1 MSLADSINSIYQQV
15 LDDYRAGRL
24 KQAEK
29 IKDVNRAS
37 AITQIA
43 GDSLTPAA
51 NSFGSATSL
60 GSNLAPGA
68 TSTLSAGYTAPTL
81 SLMPASE
88 VATVGSSSL
97 GATSAAEAGTAA
109 TTAGEGASTAAG
121 GAGASFGSV
130 MPLVGLGL
138 AVGSSQPGDLLFPV
152 KKGMYNFGEDYG
164 GHRQFRQASQGVQN
178 AIFGQDSA
186 NNIWANILSAN
197 GPGFFN
203 NIFGEPNQ
211 QESDFMK
218 ALRVGALKN
227 AVRNIGPFNSND
239 QSEE

>member
-15 LDDYRAGRL
+15 LDNYRSGRL
-24 KQAEK
+24 QQAEK
-29 IKDVNRAS
+29 NKNVNRAQ
-37 AITQIA
+37 ALTQIGA
-43 GDSLTPAA
+43 DALTPAI
-51 NSFGSATSL
+51 NSFGSAATL

-68 TSTLSAGYTAPTL
+68 TSTLSAGYTAPTY

-88 VATVGSSSL
+88 VAAVGTSSL

-164 GHRQFRQASQGVQN
+164 GHRQFRQASQGIQN
-178 AIFGQDSA
+178 YLFGKDSS
-186 NNIWANILSAN
+186 NSIWANMASFN

-211 QESDFMK
+211 QESEFMK

-227 AVRNIGPFNSND
+227 AVRAIGPFND